1 MIKIANLIKNNS
13 TQGVYL
19 LIDESNHLLTNNK
32 PGDIDIADIGGTMI
46 LGQTYIYFDSVM
58 RLEHR
63 LSFVSE
69 GGDNWVNHNL
79 SAYPAGRVEHWTGE
93 CDKGNLILMAECDDE
108 TAFYAKN
115 FCKKNNRA
123 GNDGE
128 ALSTHRYLIHQ
139 YASETFEKFPN
150 HLAALTYA
158 NGKQYLPIIVSGCDV
173 IEMEG
178 IKDRKQVII
187 GMWESWT
194 PK

>member
-1 MIKIANLIKNNS
+1 M
-13 TQGVYL
+13 
-19 LIDESNHLLTNNK
+19 LIDEDGHLVTNNT
-32 PGDIDIADIGGTMI
+32 PGEIDLEDIAGTMV
-46 LGQTYIYFDSVM
+46 LGKTYVYFDSVM

-63 LSFVSE
+63 LSFTSE

-79 SAYPAGRVEHWTGE
+79 SAYPAGRLEHWTGE
-93 CDKGNLILMAECDDE
+93 CDKGNLILMAECDEE
-108 TAFYAKN
+108 TAFNAKS
-115 FCKKNNRA
+115 FCKRNNRA

-128 ALSTHRYLIHQ
+128 VLSTHRYLIHQ
-139 YASETFEKFPN
+139 YASEVFEKFPSYD
-150 HLAALTYA
+150 TDIVYA
-158 NGKQYLPIIVSGCDV
+158 SGKKYIPIIVSGCDV